1 MSSIRTCNEQV
12 ASSSSPLR
20 RVRCIP
26 PSLFRPPPPSP
37 RPRGVTLAAEKFDEG
52 KKEGEKKSKSCVASI
67 RTPLRHFDNA
77 FVTRCFLLF
86 LEISSISSSSIRE
99 ITQFL
104 ALERKKK
111 KRKETRFQRS
121 GFETKEI

>member
-1 MSSIRTCNEQV
+1 MSK
-12 ASSSSPLR
+12 LR
-20 RVRCIP
+20 VQARRFDAYAAFLP
-26 PSLFRPPPPSP
+26 RYSMLPPSP

>member
-1 MSSIRTCNEQV
+1 MSK
-12 ASSSSPLR
+12 LR
-20 RVRCIP
+20 VQARRFDAYGAFLPRYSVLP
-26 PSLFRPPPPSP
+26 PFP